1 MVLKKLKQVDIY
13 LLALLMYVP
22 FIFLGYGSDMDTYRV
37 LWTGQRMATLL
48 DYVPSRPPGFLVFE
62 TITYCLN
69 IIGGSIL
76 TNLGA
81 VTMSLVMIY
90 CLKFILET
98 YHIPNQ
104 RLLLLIMMVQPYYW
118 MNSTCTMDFL
128 FALGFSFLGFVL
140 LLQEKNVFAGIAMG
154 LAIGSRISAGLAC
167 AGFLLFLFIIKPQQR
182 RQLILSGAV
191 TAVIGIMVFLPSAD
205 FAGWTLRFMRPAVGG
220 AEYWSLFLRTGR
232 FVYKSLTFWSI
243 PVVILLVVALVLG
256 VRRFKDI
263 RRSPQ
268 AAVFIF
274 STVMLLAYEA
284 FYFYIPT
291 EPGYLLPTVPFMIIL
306 LGIIL
311 ADKRGL
317 LAAIVLLL
325 LASNFVAINVAR
337 PNVVNKATEAEY
349 GLWIEPGHMITDV
362 QARAD
367 LAASGFRYESGQ

>member
-1 MVLKKLKQVDIY
+1 MLLKNLKQYDIY

-62 TITYCLN
+62 TITYFLN
-69 IIGGSIL
+69 SIGGSIL

-81 VTMSLVMIY
+81 VVMSLVMIY

-98 YHIPNQ
+98 YQIPN
-104 RLLLLIMMVQPYYW
+104 RFILLLILMVQPYYW

-140 LLQEKNVFAGIAMG
+140 LLQGKNTFAGIAMG

-167 AGFLLFLFIIKPQQR
+167 AGFLLFLFITQPQQR
-182 RQLILSGAV
+182 RKLILSGFIMGL
-191 TAVIGIMVFLPSAD
+191 IGILVFLPSAD
-205 FAGWTLRFMRPAVGG
+205 FAGWSLRFMRPAVGG
-220 AEYWSLFLRTGR
+220 AEYWSLFLRAGR

-243 PVVILLVVALVLG
+243 PVIVLLAAALFLAF
-256 VRRFKDI
+256 RRFKDI
-263 RRSPQ
+263 RQSPQ
-268 AAVFIF
+268 AKIFIF
-274 STVMLLAYEA
+274 SAVMLLAYEA

-311 ADKRGL
+311 SDKRWML
-317 LAAIVLLL
+317 VTIVLLL

-337 PNVVNKATEAEY
+337 PNVINKATEAEY
-349 GLWIEPGHMITDV
+349 GLWIEPGHMISDV
-362 QARAD
+362 QARAN
-367 LAASGFRYESGQ
+367 LAATGFRYESGQ